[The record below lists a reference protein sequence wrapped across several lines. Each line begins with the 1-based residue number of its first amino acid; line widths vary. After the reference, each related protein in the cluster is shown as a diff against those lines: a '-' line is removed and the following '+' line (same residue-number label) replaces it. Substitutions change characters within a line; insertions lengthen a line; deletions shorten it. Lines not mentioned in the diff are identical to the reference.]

1 MYNIVTIYPQISLF
15 DIRRRY
21 REIAIRKVNGAKPKD
36 LYILLGKNYMLNLV
50 LAFVVAAPVSWIVI
64 YYYTASFVEKAS
76 VTFGLFVIPLFIV
89 LILSIV
95 DSIDFIYVDFILSDK
110 QGGTYQ
116 SCRSNEE

>member
-50 LAFVVAAPVSWIVI
+50 LAFVVAAPVSRIVI
-64 YYYTASFVEKAS
+64 YYYTASFVEKAP
-76 VTFGLFVIPLFIV
+76 VTFGLFVIPLLIV
-89 LILSIV
+89 LILSMLTL
-95 DSIDFIYVDFILSDK
+95 Y
-110 QGGTYQ
+110 YQ
-116 SCRSNEE
+116 INKAAHINPAEVMKNE